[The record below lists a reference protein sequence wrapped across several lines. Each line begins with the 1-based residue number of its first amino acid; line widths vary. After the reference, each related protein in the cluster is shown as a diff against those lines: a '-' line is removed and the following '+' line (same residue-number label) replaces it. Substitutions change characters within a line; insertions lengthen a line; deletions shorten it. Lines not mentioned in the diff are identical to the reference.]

1 MLQKVTDWQVD
12 YPQDNFS
19 FMPASAA
26 EPSEDADI
34 LKGVECL
41 EQDDDDEAYPEVN
54 MSEVFGLLTQ

>member
-1 MLQKVTDWQVD
+1 
-12 YPQDNFS
+12 
-19 FMPASAA
+19 MPASAA

-54 MSEVFGLLTQ
+54 MSEATEFFFCHQTAFQRHLLYR